1 MDQEATEK
9 ESIEEEVKEEK
20 GEVEG
25 ELIQKDVIVEDEL
38 EETSQD
44 DLDEEDEE
52 NLIHASCTLKRDNT
66 VSISSNIVNVV
77 QIPEIEEKTDIP
89 EESEA
94 DKNEN
99 VICQEEVENEE
110 ESDQDK
116 REEELRSQLRTP
128 PRKSVSL
135 ETKIRDRELLNSLL
149 GDDKR
154 RENVRV
160 EDQRE
165 EMKEKP
171 SILKQNKSTITLASL
186 NENAKKQSYRI
197 KFKVKLDDKTSKE
210 SSVMRYLFPS
220 LFDYFHKKLFNAKH

>member
-1 MDQEATEK
+1 MG
-9 ESIEEEVKEEK
+9 ESIEEEVNEEEKEEE

-25 ELIQKDVIVEDEL
+25 ELIQKDVIVEEEL

-44 DLDEEDEE
+44 DFDEEDEE

-99 VICQEEVENEE
+99 VICQEEIEKEE

-116 REEELRSQLRTP
+116 REEELRS
-128 PRKSVSL
+128 
-135 ETKIRDRELLNSLL
+135 
-149 GDDKR
+149 
-154 RENVRV
+154 
-160 EDQRE
+160 
-165 EMKEKP
+165 
-171 SILKQNKSTITLASL
+171 
-186 NENAKKQSYRI
+186 
-197 KFKVKLDDKTSKE
+197 
-210 SSVMRYLFPS
+210 
-220 LFDYFHKKLFNAKH
+220 